1 MTNTAKSRIIRDL
14 QGNLLNDNHHTRRY
28 FRGWLDGSY
37 LGESHYHENIAAIK
51 LFRNKPK
58 AIRAFIIAEFC
69 CFTAKDADCSTSYAQ
84 KVIVET
90 LDKDTLEKLNLALA
104 EDALDLIADWLKEN
118 EVAA

>member
-37 LGESHYHENIAAIK
+37 LGESHYHENIAAMK
-51 LFRNKPK
+51 KFRNKPK